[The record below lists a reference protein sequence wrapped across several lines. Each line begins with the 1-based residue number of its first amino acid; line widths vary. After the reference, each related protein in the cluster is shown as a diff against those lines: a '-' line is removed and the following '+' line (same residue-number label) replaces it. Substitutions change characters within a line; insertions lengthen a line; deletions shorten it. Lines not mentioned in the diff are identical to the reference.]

1 MLFIINVKLLYW
13 NYWNWELNWEL
24 GTKLWKL
31 DELSYC
37 LILFYLST
45 QCLTI
50 LLTKELLIVLWPL
63 TNGRTGGETVIW

>member
-24 GTKLWKL
+24 ETKLWKL
-31 DELSYC
+31 DKLSYC
-37 LILFYLST
+37 LILFYLAT
-45 QCLTI
+45 QCYKLFYLNK
-50 LLTKELLIVLWPL
+50 LLMVMWPL